1 MRPPTPKAR
10 PRGLRRA
17 RAVASRV
24 AGDALG
30 RALGLPPAT
39 TPDVEV
45 RRGLEVRMPDEVTLL
60 ADLHR
65 PRGAGPLPTVL
76 VRSPYGRAGPYGL
89 LNARIFAE
97 RGLQVLLQ
105 SVRGTFGSGGD
116 FEPFRERDDGLA
128 TLAWIREQPWH
139 EGPLATTGASYLGI
153 VQWAVAADAPDLVA
167 MTAAV
172 TASDF
177 RGQTYPG
184 GAFSLDT
191 ALAWTQLVELQER
204 RLGLLRQGLRRRRL
218 RRAMDHLP
226 LADADRAL
234 VGRHVP
240 FFQAW
245 LEHDAPGDA
254 YWAQRGFG
262 DRVEEVRAVVD
273 LVAGWYDIF
282 LPWQVQDFERLRAA
296 GRDARLTIGPWAH
309 VSPGL
314 AAAAAGSAVRTLRAE
329 LAGSRR
335 DPRAAPVRVYVTGA
349 REWHDLSAWPPPDAT
364 PQRWH
369 LQPRGALSP
378 SAPAPSDPDR
388 YRYDPADPT
397 PALAGPVLVGRAK
410 PTNNARL
417 EARAD
422 VLTYTSA

>member
-1 MRPPTPKAR
+1 MRRRSPDASS
-10 PRGLRRA
+10 RGLPRA
-17 RAVASRV
+17 RAVGSRV
-24 AGDALG
+24 AGGALG
-30 RALGLPPAT
+30 RVLRLPPAT

-45 RRGLEVRMPDEVTLL
+45 RRGLEVPMPDGVTLV

-65 PRGAGPLPTVL
+65 PSGAGPLPTVL
-76 VRSPYGRAGPYGL
+76 VRSPYGRRGAYGL
-89 LNARIFAE
+89 LNARIFAQ

-116 FEPFRERDDGLA
+116 FDPFRERDDGLA

-167 MTAAV
+167 MTATV

-245 LEHDAPGDA
+245 LEHDAPGDP
-254 YWAQRGFG
+254 YWAQRGYA

-273 LVAGWYDIF
+273 LVTGWYDIF
-282 LPWQVQDFERLRAA
+282 LPWQVADFERLRAA

-314 AAAAAGSAVRTLRAE
+314 AAAAAGSAVKTLRAE
-329 LAGSRR
+329 
-335 DPRAAPVRVYVTGA
+335 
-349 REWHDLSAWPPPDAT
+349 
-364 PQRWH
+364 
-369 LQPRGALSP
+369 
-378 SAPAPSDPDR
+378 
-388 YRYDPADPT
+388 
-397 PALAGPVLVGRAK
+397 
-410 PTNNARL
+410 
-417 EARAD
+417 
-422 VLTYTSA
+422 